1 MKVTIG
7 DPVRELKA
15 VLATHLHPDRV
26 SGAVS
31 SGPVHNLAELAI
43 NFGGANLAELAI
55 NFGGAAQLAFAWY
68 HRTGEQF
75 MTETGRSP

>member
-15 VLATHLHPDRV
+15 ILAAHLHPDRV

-43 NFGGANLAELAI
+43 D
-55 NFGGAAQLAFAWY
+55 FGGAAQLAFAWY